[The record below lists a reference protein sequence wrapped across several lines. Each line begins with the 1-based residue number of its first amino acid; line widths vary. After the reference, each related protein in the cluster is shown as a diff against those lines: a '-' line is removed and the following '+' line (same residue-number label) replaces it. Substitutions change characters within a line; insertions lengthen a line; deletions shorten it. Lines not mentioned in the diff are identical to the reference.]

1 MTGASILRGLAVAGV
16 LLAPTAV
23 DGQTAQTAPPGKAAY
38 DRWCAGCHGVD
49 GKGEGP
55 GAGTMMPRP
64 RDFTTGKY
72 EIRSTPSGALP
83 TDEDMLGVILDGMPG
98 TAMPAWRDHF
108 GDRELADLIAYLKSF
123 SRFFESQPAPEA
135 VPMASAPAAD
145 EAALAEGREF
155 YEKIECNKC
164 HGPQGRGNGPSAPT
178 LEDDAERPVRAADL
192 TENWLFNGG
201 GSVEEIHER
210 LVTGLNGT
218 PMPSFHDLV
227 DAEFMTEDQL
237 WRVAQYVHSLAPEEP
252 PRVSEVVRATRIE
265 GELPGSVDDAV
276 WETAER
282 FYVPL
287 VGQVIVHPR
296 WFAPMVDGVWVQALH
311 NGREVALRLVWHD
324 PSESPDPRWD
334 EWQSKV
340 VAVME
345 TEAPGSAA
353 SAAAD
358 TAAPPA
364 QEETTVAV
372 ADTAA
377 LEPAS
382 PNAPYPDALVVQ
394 FPRSIPEGMERPYFL
409 MGDERNP
416 VYLWRWESGGEG
428 ADELLA
434 RGLSRYEP
442 LGGAEPGSVAA
453 EAVYDE
459 GEWRLLLRRTMD
471 AGGVEDRIGF
481 EAGRAIPMALFA
493 WDGSNGESGTQGSI
507 GSWYFLYLDQPT
519 ASTVYVAP
527 ILATLL
533 TAALG
538 VVVVMR
544 AQRRAGGGA
553 GRRSRTESTEGGEA

>member
-1 MTGASILRGLAVAGV
+1 MRAAPVLRGLVAAG
-16 LLAPTAV
+16 LLLVPTGA
-23 DGQTAQTAPPGKAAY
+23 DAQTAPAGKATY
-38 DRWCAGCHGVD
+38 DRWCAGCHGAE
-49 GKGEGP
+49 GKGDGP
-55 GAGTMMPRP
+55 GAGIMIPRP

-83 TDEDMLGVILDGMPG
+83 TDEDIRSVILDGMPG
-98 TAMPAWRDHF
+98 TAMPAWRDRF
-108 GDRELADLIAYLKSF
+108 DDREVADLIGYLQSF
-123 SRFFESQPAPEA
+123 SGFFQSQPAPEA
-135 VPMASAPAAD
+135 VPMAEAPSVD
-145 EAALAEGREF
+145 EAALEEGREY

-164 HGPQGRGNGPSAPT
+164 HGPQGRGDGPSAPT
-178 LEDDAERPVRAADL
+178 LEDDADRPVRAADL
-192 TENWLFNGG
+192 TENWVFNGG

-227 DAEFMTEDQL
+227 AAEFMSEDQL
-237 WRVAQYVHSLAPEEP
+237 WHVAQYVRSLAPEVP
-252 PRVSEVVRATRIE
+252 PRVNEVVRATGIE
-265 GELPGSVDDAV
+265 GELPGSVDAAA
-276 WETAER
+276 WESAER

-296 WFAPMVDGVWVQALH
+296 WFAPTVDGVWVQALH

-340 VAVME
+340 VALMV
-345 TEAPGSAA
+345 TGPAVEAAPDATVVDADTSAA
-353 SAAAD
+353 TGTSP
-358 TAAPPA
+358 TAPH
-364 QEETTVAV
+364 
-372 ADTAA
+372 
-377 LEPAS
+377 
-382 PNAPYPDALVVQ
+382 PDALVVQ

-416 VYLWRWESGGEG
+416 VYLWRWESGREG
-428 ADELLA
+428 ASELLA
-434 RGLSRYEP
+434 RGLVRYEP
-442 LGGAEPGSVAA
+442 LGGAGSGSVVA
-453 EAVYDE
+453 EAVYDD
-459 GEWRLLLRRTMD
+459 GEWRLMLRRTMD
-471 AGGVEDRIGF
+471 AGGVEDRLGF

-493 WDGSNGESGTQGSI
+493 WDGSNGESGTQGAI

-553 GRRSRTESTEGGEA
+553 GGRSRTESSKGGEA

>member
-1 MTGASILRGLAVAGV
+1 MRRAAPVVRWATLAAAA
-16 LLAPTAV
+16 LLMPTAAE
-23 DGQTAQTAPPGKAAY
+23 GQTAPPGKATY
-38 DRWCAGCHGVD
+38 DRWCAGCHGED
-49 GKGEGP
+49 GKGDGP

-83 TDEDMLGVILDGMPG
+83 TDDDILGVILDGMPG

-108 GDRELADLIAYLKSF
+108 GDQEVADLIGYLKSF
-123 SRFFESQPAPEA
+123 SGFFESQPAPEA
-135 VPMASAPAAD
+135 VPMASAPSAD

-155 YEKIECNKC
+155 YEKIECHKC

-178 LEDDAERPVRAADL
+178 LEDDVDRPVRAADL

-227 DAEFMTEDQL
+227 ASEFMTEDQL
-237 WRVAQYVHSLAPEEP
+237 WRVAQYVRSLAPEEP
-252 PRVSEVVRATRIE
+252 PRVREVVRASRIE
-265 GELPGSVDDAV
+265 GELPGAVDDAA
-276 WETAER
+276 WEVAER

-334 EWQSKV
+334 EWRSKV
-340 VAVME
+340 VALME
-345 TEAPGSAA
+345 TQARQ
-353 SAAAD
+353 D
-358 TAAPPA
+358 TTAAPAPPD
-364 QEETTVAV
+364 TTVAV
-372 ADTAA
+372 ADTTA
-377 LEPAS
+377 LPVS
-382 PNAPYPDALVVQ
+382 PDAPHPDALVVQ

-428 ADELLA
+428 PDELLA

-442 LGGAEPGSVAA
+442 LGGVEPGSVVA

-471 AGGVEDRIGF
+471 PGGVEDRLGF
-481 EAGRAIPMALFA
+481 EAGRAIPMALYV

-544 AQRRAGGGA
+544 AQRRVSGGV
-553 GRRSRTESTEGGEA
+553 GRRSRTESTEGGRA